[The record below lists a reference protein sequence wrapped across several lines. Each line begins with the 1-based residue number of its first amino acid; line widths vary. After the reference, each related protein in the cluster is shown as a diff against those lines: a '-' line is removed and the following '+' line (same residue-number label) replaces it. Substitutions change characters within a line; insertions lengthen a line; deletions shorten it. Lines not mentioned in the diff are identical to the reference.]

1 MCDCICTTLP
11 KCMRPYFEF
20 GTSVVLKMPY
30 NFASESSKDYQV
42 VTLLFRWFF
51 FFFGCK
57 LLRYPRT
64 AAHPSLIKIPL
75 PHWYSHP
82 SA

>member
-51 FFFGCK
+51 FF
-57 LLRYPRT
+57 L
-64 AAHPSLIKIPL
+64 AAN
-75 PHWYSHP
+75 Y
-82 SA
+82 